1 MHILHAKELTM
12 HTDLNLAATFLERGR
27 SQRLQDARGSLVL
40 CLSGSLWLT
49 QEGDPRDVVL
59 DAGDEA
65 QIDRDGLSIVHALS
79 DARFVRSN
87 DRPALDLLLRA
98 RQAQAALAAY

>member
-1 MHILHAKELTM
+1 M
-12 HTDLNLAATFLERGR
+12 HTDLNLAATVLERGQ
-27 SQRLQDARGSLVL
+27 SLPLQDASGSLVL

-59 DAGDEA
+59 EAGDEA
-65 QIDRDGLSIVHALS
+65 LIDRDGLSLLHALS
-79 DARFVRSN
+79 DARFVQSN
-87 DRPALDLLLRA
+87 DRAALDVLLRA

>member
-1 MHILHAKELTM
+1 M

-40 CLSGSLWLT
+40 CLSGTLWLT

-59 DAGDEA
+59 EAGDEA
-65 QIDRDGLSIVHALS
+65 RIDRDGLSIVHALS

-87 DRPALDLLLRA
+87 DQAALDVLLRA
-98 RQAQAALAAY
+98 RQTQAAQAAY

>member
-1 MHILHAKELTM
+1 M
-12 HTDLNLAATFLERGR
+12 HTDLNLAATVLERGQ
-27 SQRLQDARGSLVL
+27 SLPLQDARGSLVL

-59 DAGDEA
+59 EAGDEA
-65 QIDRDGLSIVHALS
+65 LIDRDGLSLVYALS
-79 DARFVRSN
+79 DARFVQSN
-87 DRPALDLLLRA
+87 DRAALDVLLRA